1 MTEIYTNLKGEYGPV
16 YASDY
21 CPFEER
27 GYVVIGAYN
36 GLAKHINPHYHS
48 PSDIHNNLDME
59 FLTSVT
65 EMVLA
70 TVLHINRENLS

>member
-1 MTEIYTNLKGEYGPV
+1 M
-16 YASDY
+16 DH
-21 CPFEER
+21 
-27 GYVVIGAYN
+27 
-36 GLAKHINPHYHS
+36 AKHINPHYHS